1 MRTPARTGTG
11 GRVGRLRAVHV
22 TASASTSRSTR
33 NLMHHLL
40 VVRPVGART
49 HGWRDGRWL
58 GYRNTTRDLPRSV
71 HRTAQSAAQR
81 AACPPRSRHRSTT
94 SVCGSLP
101 GRWVVIVVGPVSR
114 VDGACSCWS
123 GPDSRVEPVVPR
135 GRCPG
140 ARRWTPRRSSRRVH
154 RQALASPQLLGVS
167 STVIHRSVHRC
178 EHSSHAC
185 FTRSW
190 TPESSD
196 MSSSGVRVL
205 SRTAVQTCSETF
217 HGHGTAHV
225 RDGAGVRGTPAEPAD
240 RPRDRLW

>member
-1 MRTPARTGTG
+1 MRAPTGGETGAGWATGTLRETSH
-11 GRVGRLRAVHV
+11 GRY
-22 TASASTSRSTR
+22 TAPHGAPRSA
-33 NLMHHLL
+33 
-40 VVRPVGART
+40 RPVRHAA
-49 HGWRDGRWL
+49 
-58 GYRNTTRDLPRSV
+58 V
-71 HRTAQSAAQR
+71 IAAQR
-81 AACPPRSRHRSTT
+81 R
-94 SVCGSLP
+94 CGSLP

-225 RDGAGVRGTPAEPAD
+225 RDGAGVRGAPAEPAD
-240 RPRDRLW
+240 RTRDRFW